1 MPHKTIIN
9 IFSKKKKRKPIS
21 KPKAIIDYRE
31 KNSLV
36 GSELISL
43 GLEIEFREAVDRI
56 NAYTEPFPAD
66 VLLKLY
72 AYYKKATNDY
82 GRPSSK
88 KPIINAFKTNA
99 LFQSED
105 ITEDEAKQ
113 KYIDLANNYFLY
125 RK

>member
-1 MPHKTIIN
+1 M
-9 IFSKKKKRKPIS
+9 
-21 KPKAIIDYRE
+21 D
-31 KNSLV
+31 
-36 GSELISL
+36 SET
-43 GLEIEFREAVDRI
+43 LEIEFQEAVKRI
-56 NAYTEPFPAD
+56 NAHTESFPAD
-66 VLLKLY
+66 YLLRLY

-99 LFQSED
+99 LFQAKD

-113 KYIDLANNYFLY
+113 KYIDLANAYFLD